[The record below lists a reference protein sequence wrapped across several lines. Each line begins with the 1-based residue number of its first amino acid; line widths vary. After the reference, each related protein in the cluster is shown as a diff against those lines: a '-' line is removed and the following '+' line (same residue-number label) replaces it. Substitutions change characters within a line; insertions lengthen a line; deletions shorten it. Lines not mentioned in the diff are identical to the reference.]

1 MVTTVKQPRAAG
13 RPATWRRNLTFGK
26 ALRWVGENFLA
37 LLILVISLFPIFWL
51 ALTSFK
57 NLNDVYTTKVFVP
70 LTLANYIE
78 IFSEPNFFQYAALNS
93 LIVTSVA
100 CAIALPLGLAA
111 AYVFARYHFRA
122 SQALLIGVLVTQ
134 FIPPLVTV
142 LPFWTLFKALGIA
155 TSHVAL
161 IVVYLSIVMP
171 YAIWM
176 LVGFIEALPIE
187 VEEAAS
193 VDGCTEHQILRHIT
207 LPLVMPGVITTLIF
221 AFIMC
226 WNEFT
231 FALILTDN
239 HTRTLQIALYSTMG
253 YRGIIWEQMAAAGM
267 IIMVPM
273 FILSFLIR
281 RYFIEGI
288 TMGAVK

>member
-1 MVTTVKQPRAAG
+1 MTTLTRAHKRSEVAE
-13 RPATWRRNLTFGK
+13 WRRNLTAGK
-26 ALRWVGENFLA
+26 AVGWIWENLLA
-37 LLILVISLFPIFWL
+37 LLVLVVSLFPIFWL

-70 LTLANYIE
+70 LTFANYIE
-78 IFSEPNFFQYAALNS
+78 IFSEPNYFQNATLNS
-93 LIVTSVA
+93 LVVA
-100 CAIALPLGLAA
+100 AATCAVAIPLGLAA
-111 AYVFARYHFRA
+111 AYVFARYHFKA
-122 SQALLIGVLVTQ
+122 SQALQVGVLVTQ

-142 LPFWTLFKALGIA
+142 LPFWTLFRSLGIS
-155 TSHVAL
+155 TSRIAL
-161 IVVYLSIVMP
+161 IIVYLSIVLP

-176 LVGFIEALPIE
+176 LRGFIDALPVEI
-187 VEEAAS
+187 EEAAS
-193 VDGCTEHQILRHIT
+193 VDGCTEAQTLRHVT

-221 AFIMC
+221 SFIMC

-239 HTRTLQIALYSTMG
+239 QTRTLQIALYSTNG
-253 YRGIIWEQMAAAGM
+253 YRGVLWEQMAAAGM

>member
-1 MVTTVKQPRAAG
+1 MATLSGAQTTA
-13 RPATWRRNLTFGK
+13 RPAAWRRNLTFGK
-26 ALRWVGENFLA
+26 ALSWVWENILT

-57 NLNDVYTTKVFVP
+57 NIGDVYTTKVFVP
-70 LTLANYIE
+70 LTIDNYRQ
-78 IFSEPNFFQYAALNS
+78 IFNEQNLFQYAALNS
-93 LIVTSVA
+93 LIVATAA
-100 CAIALPLGLAA
+100 CAIAIPLGLAA
-111 AYVFARYHFRA
+111 AYVFARYHFKA
-122 SQALLIGVLVTQ
+122 GQALLIAVLVTQ

-142 LPFWTLFKALGIA
+142 LPFWTLFKTLGIS
-155 TSHVAL
+155 TSHIAL
-161 IVVYLSIVMP
+161 IVVYLSIVLP

-176 LVGFIEALPIE
+176 LVGFIEALPPE

-193 VDGCTEHQILRHIT
+193 VDGCTELQILRHVT

-221 AFIMC
+221 SFIMC

-231 FALILTDN
+231 FALILTDQ
-239 HTRTLQIALYSTMG
+239 HTRTLQIALYSTNG
-253 YRGIIWEQMAAAGM
+253 YRGVMWEQMAAAGM
-267 IIMVPM
+267 IILVPV

-281 RYFIEGI
+281 RYFVEGI

>member
-1 MVTTVKQPRAAG
+1 MATLARTQK
-13 RPATWRRNLTFGK
+13 PAQVAEWRRNLTFRR
-26 ALRWVGENFLA
+26 ATSWVVENILA
-37 LLILVISLFPIFWL
+37 LLVLFISLFPIFWL

-57 NLNDVYTTKVFVP
+57 NLNDVYTTKIFVP
-70 LTLANYIE
+70 LTWANYKD
-78 IFSEPNFFQYAALNS
+78 IFGEPNFFQNAALNS
-93 LIVTSVA
+93 LLVA
-100 CAIALPLGLAA
+100 TATCAVAIPLGLAA
-111 AYVFARYHFRA
+111 AYVFARYHFKA
-122 SQALLIGVLVTQ
+122 SQALQVGVLVTQ

-142 LPFWTLFKALGIA
+142 LPFWTLFRSMGISNSRLALTI
-155 TSHVAL
+155 
-161 IVVYLSIVMP
+161 VYLSIVLP

-176 LVGFIEALPIE
+176 LRGFIDALPAE

-193 VDGCTEHQILRHIT
+193 VDGCTELQTLRHVT

-221 AFIMC
+221 SFIMC

-231 FALILTDN
+231 FALILTDK
-239 HTRTLQIALYSTMG
+239 TSRTLQIALYSTNG
-253 YRGIIWEQMAAAGM
+253 YRGVLWEQMAAAGM

>member
-1 MVTTVKQPRAAG
+1 MTSLARANTTA
-13 RPATWRRNLTFGK
+13 RPAEWRRNLTLGK
-26 ALRWVGENFLA
+26 ALGWIWQNILA
-37 LLILVISLFPIFWL
+37 LMVLVISLFPIFWL
-51 ALTSFK
+51 ALTSVK
-57 NLNDVYTTKVFVP
+57 NLNDVYTTKILVP
-70 LTLANYIE
+70 LTLDNYKE
-78 IFSEPNFFQYAALNS
+78 IFSEPNFFQHAALNS
-93 LIVTSVA
+93 LIIAVIT
-100 CAIALPLGLAA
+100 CAIAIPLGLAA
-111 AYVFARYHFRA
+111 AYVFARYHFKA

-142 LPFWTLFKALGIA
+142 LPFWTLFRSLGIS
-155 TSHVAL
+155 TSRVAL
-161 IVVYLSIVMP
+161 VVVYLSIVLP

-176 LVGFIEALPIE
+176 LVGFIEALPAE

-193 VDGCTEHQILRHIT
+193 VDGCTEIQTLRHVT

-221 AFIMC
+221 SFIMC

-239 HTRTLQIALYSTMG
+239 NTRTLQIALYSTNG
-253 YRGIIWEQMAAAGM
+253 YRGVMWEQMAAAGM

>member
-1 MVTTVKQPRAAG
+1 MTTLTAQTAA
-13 RPATWRRNLTFGK
+13 RPAAWRKGLTVGK
-26 ALRWVGENFLA
+26 ALLWAWENILA
-37 LLILVISLFPIFWL
+37 LLILIVSLFPIFWL

-57 NLNDVYTTKVFVP
+57 NLNDVYTTNVWVP
-70 LTLANYIE
+70 LTLQNYKD
-78 IFSEPNFFQYAALNS
+78 IFTEPNFFQYAALNS
-93 LIVTSVA
+93 LIVAGAA
-100 CAIALPLGLAA
+100 CAIAIPLGLAA
-111 AYVFARYHFRA
+111 AYVFARYRFKA
-122 SQALLIGVLVTQ
+122 GQALLIGVLVTQ

-161 IVVYLSIVMP
+161 IIVYLSIVMP

-176 LVGFIEALPIE
+176 LVGFIDALPIE

-193 VDGCTEHQILRHIT
+193 VDGCTELQILRHVT

-221 AFIMC
+221 SFIMC

-231 FALILTDN
+231 FALILTDQ
-239 HTRTLQIALYSTMG
+239 HTRTLQIALYSTNG
-253 YRGIIWEQMAAAGM
+253 YRGILWEQMAAAGM
-267 IIMVPM
+267 IVMVPV

-281 RYFIEGI
+281 RYFVEGI

>member
-1 MVTTVKQPRAAG
+1 MASLARSHGASRAGTRKRLSAKKISLWL
-13 RPATWRRNLTFGK
+13 A
-26 ALRWVGENFLA
+26 ENGLA
-37 LLILVISLFPIFWL
+37 LLVLVISLFPIFWL

-70 LTLANYIE
+70 LTWDNYKE
-78 IFSEPNFFQYAALNS
+78 IFSEPNYFQRAALNS
-93 LIVTSVA
+93 LIVAVA
-100 CAIALPLGLAA
+100 TCAIAIPLGLAA
-111 AYVFARYHFRA
+111 SYVFARYHFKA
-122 SQALLIGVLVTQ
+122 SQALLVGVLVTQ

-142 LPFWTLFKALGIA
+142 LPFWTLFRSLGIS
-155 TSHVAL
+155 TSHLAL
-161 IVVYLSIVMP
+161 IVVYLSIVLP

-176 LVGFIEALPIE
+176 LVGFIEALPPE

-193 VDGCTEHQILRHIT
+193 VDGCTELQTLRHIT

-221 AFIMC
+221 SFIMC

-239 HTRTLQIALYSTMG
+239 QTRTLQIALYSTNG
-253 YRGIIWEQMAAAGM
+253 YRGVMWEQMAAAGM
-267 IIMVPM
+267 IIMIPM

>member
-1 MVTTVKQPRAAG
+1 MATLTGTPTAARQPAA
-13 RPATWRRNLTFGK
+13 WRRNLTVGK
-26 ALRWVGENFLA
+26 ALGWVTENFLA
-37 LLILVISLFPIFWL
+37 LMILVISLFPIFWL
-51 ALTSFK
+51 GLTSFK
-57 NLNDVYTTKVFVP
+57 NLADVYTTKVFVP
-70 LTLANYIE
+70 LTLQNYRD
-78 IFSEPNFFQYAALNS
+78 IFGEPNFFQYAALNS
-93 LIVTSVA
+93 LIVTTVA
-100 CAIALPLGLAA
+100 CAISIPLGLAA
-111 AYVFARYHFRA
+111 AYAFARYRFRG

-142 LPFWTLFKALGIA
+142 LPFWTLFRTLGIS
-155 TSHVAL
+155 TSHIAL

-171 YAIWM
+171 YSIWM
-176 LVGFIEALPIE
+176 LVGFIEALPVE

-193 VDGCTEHQILRHIT
+193 VDGCTELQTLRHIT

-221 AFIMC
+221 SFIMC

-239 HTRTLQIALYSTMG
+239 HTRTLQVALYSTNG
-253 YRGIIWEQMAAAGM
+253 YRGVLWEQMAAAGM
-267 IIMVPM
+267 IIMVPV

>member
-1 MVTTVKQPRAAG
+1 MITLSRPRTAPQ
-13 RPATWRRNLTFGK
+13 RATWRKNLTVAK
-26 ALRWVGENFLA
+26 ALGWAGENFLA
-37 LLILVISLFPIFWL
+37 LLILLISLFPIFWL

-57 NLNDVYTTKVFVP
+57 NLADVYTTKVFVP
-70 LTLANYIE
+70 LTLDNYAQ
-78 IFSEPNFFQYAALNS
+78 IFGEPNYFQRAALSS
-93 LIVTSVA
+93 LIVAGSA

-111 AYVFARYHFRA
+111 AYIFARYRFRA

-142 LPFWTLFKALGIA
+142 LPFWTLFRSLGIS
-155 TSHVAL
+155 TSHIAL
-161 IVVYLSIVMP
+161 IVVYLSIVLP
-171 YAIWM
+171 YGIWM
-176 LVGFIEALPIE
+176 LVGFIDALPPE

-193 VDGCTEHQILRHIT
+193 VDGCTELGTLRHIT

-221 AFIMC
+221 SFIMC

-231 FALILTDN
+231 FALILTDQ
-239 HTRTLQIALYSTMG
+239 HTRTLQIALYSTNG
-253 YRGIIWEQMAAAGM
+253 YRGVMWEQMAAAGM
-267 IIMVPM
+267 IIMVPV

>member
-1 MVTTVKQPRAAG
+1 M
-13 RPATWRRNLTFGK
+13 W
-26 ALRWVGENFLA
+26 ENFLA
-37 LLILVISLFPIFWL
+37 PLILIFSLFPIFWL

-57 NLNDVYTTKVFVP
+57 NMAMSTPPRSSFRSLSITTGKSSASR
-70 LTLANYIE
+70 T
-78 IFSEPNFFQYAALNS
+78 FFQYAGAQQPDRRQRCL
-93 LIVTSVA
+93 
-100 CAIALPLGLAA
+100 AIAIPLGLAA
-111 AYVFARYHFRA
+111 AYVFARYHFKA
-122 SQALLIGVLVTQ
+122 GQALLIAVLVTQ

-142 LPFWTLFKALGIA
+142 LPFWTLFKSLGIS
-155 TSHVAL
+155 TSRIAL

-176 LVGFIEALPIE
+176 LVGYIDALPIE

-193 VDGCTEHQILRHIT
+193 VDGCTELQTLRHIT

-221 AFIMC
+221 SFIMC

-231 FALILTDN
+231 FALILTDQ
-239 HTRTLQIALYSTMG
+239 HSRTLQIALYSTNG
-253 YRGIIWEQMAAAGM
+253 YRGVLWEQMAAAGM
-267 IIMVPM
+267 LIMVPV

-281 RYFIEGI
+281 RYFVEGI

>member
-1 MVTTVKQPRAAG
+1 MTSLARTEQAA
-13 RPATWRRNLTFGK
+13 RPAAWRRNLTFSK
-26 ALRWVGENFLA
+26 ALTWVGENILA

-70 LTLANYIE
+70 LTLDNYRE
-78 IFSEPNFFQYAALNS
+78 IFSEPNFFQRAALNS
-93 LIVTSVA
+93 LIVTVA
-100 CAIALPLGLAA
+100 TCAIAIPLGLAA

-122 SQALLIGVLVTQ
+122 SQALLISVLVTQ

-142 LPFWTLFKALGIA
+142 LPFWTLFRSLGIA
-155 TSHVAL
+155 TSHIAL
-161 IVVYLSIVMP
+161 VIVYLSIVLP

-176 LVGFIEALPIE
+176 LVGFIEALPPE

-193 VDGCTEHQILRHIT
+193 VDGCTEVQTLRHIT

-221 AFIMC
+221 SFIMC

-239 HTRTLQIALYSTMG
+239 ATRTLQIALYSTNG
-253 YRGIIWEQMAAAGM
+253 YRGVMWEQMAAAGM